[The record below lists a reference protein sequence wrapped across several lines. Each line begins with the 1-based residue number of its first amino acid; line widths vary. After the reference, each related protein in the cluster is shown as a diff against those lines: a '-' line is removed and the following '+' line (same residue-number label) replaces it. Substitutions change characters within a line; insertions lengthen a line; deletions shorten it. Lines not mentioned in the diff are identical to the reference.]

1 MSAEVTPGYKRTEA
15 GVIPEDWEV
24 KPIGD
29 LIIYIKGYAFRSSDY
44 KKDGV
49 RIIRVSDTSFDSI
62 KDDSQ
67 IFISEHQSEKYSKW
81 KLNEFD
87 IIISTVGS
95 KPPMYD
101 SMVGKAVIVDRCA
114 AGSLLNQ
121 NAVLIRNKEKLQSK
135 QILILSNL
143 KTKRYFSFIEGIFRG
158 NANQASITLKD
169 LFEFSTPLPQ
179 STAEQN
185 AIAGALSD
193 IESLVS
199 NLDQL
204 IAKKRDIQQATM
216 QQLLTGQRRLPGF
229 SDEWEV
235 ANLGEISFISKGEQ
249 LSQRG
254 DATGLVPH
262 FNGGVSA
269 SSYTDTANTP
279 NDTIA
284 ISEGG
289 NSCGFVQ
296 FITTPFWCGGHC
308 YTVLPRGIENI
319 FLYFALKGKQDSIMG
334 LRVGSGLPNIQKS
347 ALNSFQIALPS
358 NRDEQTAIA
367 TILSDM
373 GAELATLEA
382 RRDKARQLK
391 QGMMQELLTGRI
403 RLTNS
408 AL

>member
-121 NAVLIRNKEKLQSK
+121 NTVLIRNKEKLQSK